1 MTKNQKGECVKN
13 RSFSRMIFINY
24 FEVDPYKLFQSRYIC
39 RSLSETDALTC
50 LSASVKSSKF
60 MALTSSGLIVSIENG
75 IENYNVRGRCH
86 QFGKILPGAFNALLW
101 AHHQISG
108 VVCMPLEAI
117 GC

>member
-1 MTKNQKGECVKN
+1 
-13 RSFSRMIFINY
+13 MIFINY